1 MFSNPRAAP
10 APGEAPNRPRCYSP
24 SRSYRRSSAYLRRS
38 ACAEREERGAMRVL
52 NEKIRE
58 ASWQEGGARCS
69 PLLDRR
75 DALLLLD
82 ALLDTLDGV
91 GGFDVDLNLLARQ
104 GLHLDLRRK
113 REGVLSVLG
122 TGGRGTLLGGR
133 TIILAD
139 WVSGG
144 CRRSRVYRGGSARLR
159 SPLTGAVARLR
170 AQCSSVC

>member
-1 MFSNPRAAP
+1 
-10 APGEAPNRPRCYSP
+10 
-24 SRSYRRSSAYLRRS
+24 
-38 ACAEREERGAMRVL
+38 MRVL
-52 NEKIRE
+52 NERIRE

-122 TGGRGTLLGGR
+122 TERRGTLLWGR